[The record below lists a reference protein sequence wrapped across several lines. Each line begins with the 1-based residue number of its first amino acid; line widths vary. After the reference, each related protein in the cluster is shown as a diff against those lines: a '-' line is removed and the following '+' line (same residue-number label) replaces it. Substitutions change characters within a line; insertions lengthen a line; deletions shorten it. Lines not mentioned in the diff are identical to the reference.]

1 MASTRAG
8 SNVRRSLPVDIMD
21 LFTLF
26 AFTIAYAIAVL
37 VPGPGVAAVVARALG
52 GGFRGAFPMV
62 LGILAGDLIY
72 FVFAVFGLAAIAT
85 WFAPVFVIVRWAGA
99 AYLLYIAYR
108 FWTARPGAEQMKPK
122 AEDAWKTF
130 LAGFSLTMGNPKT
143 IVFYLAILP
152 TVVPLNQMNLVAFT
166 ELTAI
171 VIVVLLVIAC
181 GYAWLASAARDMFTS
196 PRALG
201 RLNKTAGVMMAT
213 AAGLVVWQ
221 H

>member
-1 MASTRAG
+1 MDPLAG
-8 SNVRRSLPVDIMD
+8 ALRMDI
-21 LFTLF
+21 LTL
-26 AFTIAYAIAVL
+26 ATFTIAYAIAVL

-52 GGFRGAFPMV
+52 GGFRGALPMV
-62 LGILAGDLIY
+62 LGILAGDLVY
-72 FVFAVFGLAAIAT
+72 FVFAVFGLAAVAIYLG
-85 WFAPVFVIVRWAGA
+85 PVFTLVRWAGA

-108 FWTARPGAEQMKPK
+108 FWTAKPGSEQMKPRN
-122 AEDAWKTF
+122 EGPWRTF

-152 TVVPLNQMNLVAFT
+152 TVVPLGEMTPLAFA

-171 VIVVLLVIAC
+171 VVAVLLLIGC
-181 GYAWLASAARDMFTS
+181 GYAWLASAARDLFRS

-201 RLNKTAGVMMAT
+201 RLNKTAGAMMAT
-213 AAGLVVWQ
+213 AAGLVVWK

>member
-1 MASTRAG
+1 M
-8 SNVRRSLPVDIMD
+8 DI
-21 LFTLF
+21 FTLLT
-26 AFTIAYAIAVL
+26 FTIAYAIAVL

-52 GGFRGAFPMV
+52 GGFRSAFPMV
-62 LGILAGDLIY
+62 LGILAGDLVY

-85 WFAPVFVIVRWAGA
+85 LFGPVFTVIRWAGA
-99 AYLLYIAYR
+99 LYLLYIAYK
-108 FWTARPGAEQMKPK
+108 FWTAKPGAEQMKPK
-122 AEDAWKTF
+122 SEGALRTF

-152 TVVPLNQMNLVAFT
+152 TVIPLDRMNPIAFT

-171 VIVVLLVIAC
+171 VVIVLLIIGC
-181 GYAWLASAARDMFTS
+181 GYALLASAARDFFRS
-196 PRALG
+196 PKALG
-201 RLNKTAGVMMAT
+201 RLNKTAGAMMAT

>member
-1 MASTRAG
+1 
-8 SNVRRSLPVDIMD
+8 MD
-21 LFTLF
+21 LFTLTT
-26 AFTIAYAIAVL
+26 FTIAYAIAVL

-52 GGFRGAFPMV
+52 GGFKGAFPMV
-62 LGILAGDLIY
+62 LGILAGDLVY

-85 WFAPVFVIVRWAGA
+85 YFAPIFVVVRWVGA
-99 AYLLYIAYR
+99 AYLLYIAYK

-122 AEDAWKTF
+122 NEDGWKTF

-152 TVVPLNQMNLVAFT
+152 TVIPLDQMNPVAFI
-166 ELTAI
+166 ELT
-171 VIVVLLVIAC
+171 VIVVLVLLAIAS
-181 GYAWLASAARDMFTS
+181 GYAWLAAQARELFQS
-196 PRALG
+196 PKALR

-213 AAGLVVWQ
+213 AAGLVVLQ